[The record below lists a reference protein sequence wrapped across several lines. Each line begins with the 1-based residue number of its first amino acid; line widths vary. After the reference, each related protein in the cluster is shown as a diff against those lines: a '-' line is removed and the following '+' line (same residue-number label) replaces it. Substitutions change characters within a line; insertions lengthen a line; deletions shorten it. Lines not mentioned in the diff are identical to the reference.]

1 VISPR
6 PGQIVRQLA
15 VPLPR
20 PRTMAVREGPEFH
33 RLVDEV
39 RHIFRGYGV
48 I

>member
-1 VISPR
+1 
-6 PGQIVRQLA
+6 
-15 VPLPR
+15 
-20 PRTMAVREGPEFH
+20 MAVREGPEFH

>member
-1 VISPR
+1 M
-6 PGQIVRQLA
+6 A

-20 PRTMAVREGPEFH
+20 PRTMAVREGAEFH